1 MAYNVIKATLGFE
14 PIETNPSYDY
24 TFPQNQSYDVTNGCK
39 TFLGSKKLI
48 TINSSQSSFGYD
60 VHEFASSEIDMIRNN
75 PSFSS
80 TSQVKLIIQMHDN
93 EENKVYIFV
102 FIRNKGWVI
111 RDEIGTKIEVSESPQ
126 EQIMISQNGYHSI
139 SSGEDAAGAAATI
152 ADLFN
157 LSPAQKAA
165 LTILAR
171 KSGTNTSS
179 LIAKAI
185 EFAKDKAPFAFAE
198 ASIRFDRTES
208 DEATKQ
214 LQRCL
219 IRIAG
224 GNLESERK
232 HLRGPS
238 YPIFSARW
246 RAEYGP
252 IFPKADNGYY
262 VDDTRDAI
270 RQLKPFID
278 SIQPGLIRDNAME
291 VKSSILTSPVC
302 AGLIGDVTA
311 EERRNS
317 RSKTPMPVPAVN
329 QQNVPEVIDV
339 PKPAP
344 TAPAAKPT
352 PAAATKPQ
360 SLKDM
365 IDYNNLPQILK
376 YGQLPEYKD
385 LLNFV
390 KKQNNKS
397 ITNQYNN
404 LIDAIDAF
412 IFNLKNQPTNAN
424 KQRVIALINDY
435 IVAFKKPTR
444 FFSEQD
450 FEDKTELFLYA
461 FLRNVESLNIEN
473 LAPKQESKIYKDYNF
488 LSTKNNKLH
497 SILMEQLKKDLKRG

>member
-48 TINSSQSSFGYD
+48 TIDSSKNSFGYD
-60 VHEFASSEIDMIRNN
+60 VHDFASSEINAIRNN

-80 TSQVKLIIQMHDN
+80 NPSNSQVKLIIQMHDN

-111 RDEIGTKIEVSESPQ
+111 RDQTGTKIEVSESSE

-139 SSGEDAAGAAATI
+139 SSGEDAAEAATTI
-152 ADLFN
+152 ADLFG
-157 LSPAQKAA
+157 LSPMQKAA
-165 LTILAR
+165 LVTIA
-171 KSGTNTSS
+171 KKGGVNTSS

-185 EFAKDKAPFAFAE
+185 ELAKDKAPFAFAE

-278 SIQPGLIRDNAME
+278 SIQPGLIKDDARE

-311 EERRNS
+311 EERKNS

-329 QQNVPEVIDV
+329 QQKVPEIIDV

-352 PAAATKPQ
+352 PAAAPA
-360 SLKDM
+360 
-365 IDYNNLPQILK
+365 LPPPISPIF
-376 YGQLPEYKD
+376 YVSLPEYRAFYDFIMGKKD
-385 LLNFV
+385 QKLTNFMSNV
-390 KKQNNKS
+390 NARLRIIIS
-397 ITNQYNN
+397 
-404 LIDAIDAF
+404 
-412 IFNLKNQPTNAN
+412 NLKKAKDKPI
-424 KQRVIALINDY
+424 VINELTKYIQELNDEKSWVPLISNEHITKAKALIY
-435 IVAFKKPTR
+435 AI
-444 FFSEQD
+444 QD
-450 FEDKTELFLYA
+450 SIKAKT
-461 FLRNVESLNIEN
+461 I
-473 LAPKQESKIYKDYNF
+473 PESKIYKDYNF

-497 SILMEQLKKDLKRG
+497 SVLMEQLKKDLKRG